1 MTQHNGPDGPR
12 NDRTGNDAV
21 NPAQQPAAPRPDKEP
36 QTPQARTP
44 QARTPQ
50 ARTPQARTP
59 EAHTPETAGTA
70 APEAHQADGA
80 PGTSRAPGTHG
91 THDAAANPAPGL
103 PTAPGIPTTP
113 DATDTTEVFEL
124 GGDEL
129 ALRRLLQGAVGGLEP
144 SEGALDH
151 LRRAV
156 PARRARK
163 RQALV
168 GAAAAVILLGTGV
181 PAVVHVAGSGT
192 DSDANAIN
200 AGHGAQVQGG
210 TGDDAGP
217 AGEQAA
223 GSPSGE
229 LSGAGKGRTSPS
241 AAPPSADSGV
251 SDGVGGAPDASASS
265 PTRAPVC
272 QAGQLAVSAAE
283 AGGPAED
290 GAVYGTFRITNV
302 SGGDCTVDAGGTVA
316 FGTGGAADPGRISV
330 VRHGAGSA
338 ASGLPAPSSAVASL
352 VLKPSGAYEVRF
364 AWVPSETC
372 PVSGGSG
379 GGGSGGGG
387 QSPEPTPSQTTEEP
401 PPTTGG
407 TTTGTPEGG
416 GADAGPAVE
425 PQTLRADGHAEGSVT
440 VTHTPSAGGPTATVT
455 VPNACA
461 GTIYRTGLL
470 PAG

>member
-21 NPAQQPAAPRPDKEP
+21 DPAQHPDAPRPDKEP
-36 QTPQARTP
+36 QTPEAQTP
-44 QARTPQ
+44 QA
-50 ARTPQARTP
+50 AAP
-59 EAHTPETAGTA
+59 EAQTPETAGTTGA
-70 APEAHQADGA
+70 EAYQTDEGR
-80 PGTSRAPGTHG
+80 GTSRAPGAHETRG
-91 THDAAANPAPGL
+91 PRDAAAS
-103 PTAPGIPTTP
+103 PTTPGSPTTPHAP

-144 SEGALDH
+144 TEGALDH

-181 PAVVHVAGSGT
+181 PAAVHVAGADT
-192 DSDANAIN
+192 ASDANAIN

-229 LSGAGKGRTSPS
+229 LSAGKGRTSPS
-241 AAPPSADSGV
+241 AAPPSAASGV
-251 SDGVGGAPDASASS
+251 SDGVGGAPDASPSS
-265 PTRAPVC
+265 PAKAPVC
-272 QAGQLAVSAAE
+272 EAGQLAVSAAE
-283 AGGPAED
+283 AGGPGED

-302 SGGDCTVDAGGTVA
+302 SGGDCTVDAGGTVG
-316 FGTGGAADPGRISV
+316 FGTSGAADPGRISV

-379 GGGSGGGG
+379 GSGSGGGGG

>member
-21 NPAQQPAAPRPDKEP
+21 NPAQHPAAPRPDQEP
-36 QTPQARTP
+36 
-44 QARTPQ
+44 
-50 ARTPQARTP
+50 RTP
-59 EAHTPETAGTA
+59 EAETPEAETPEAETSETAGTA
-70 APEAHQADGA
+70 GPAAHRADEE
-80 PGTSRAPGTHG
+80 PGTPQPRDA
-91 THDAAANPAPGL
+91 HDVAAGDT
-103 PTAPGIPTTP
+103 TADFSTTP
-113 DATDTTEVFEL
+113 GAHDATDTTEVLEL

-144 SEGALDH
+144 SHGALDH

-181 PAVVHVAGSGT
+181 PAVVHVAGSDT
-192 DSDANAIN
+192 ASDANAIN

-251 SDGVGGAPDASASS
+251 SDGVGGAPEESASS
-265 PTRAPVC
+265 PAEAPVC
-272 QAGQLAVSAAE
+272 EAGQLAVSAAE
-283 AGGPAED
+283 AGGPGED

-302 SGGDCTVDAGGTVA
+302 SGGDCTVDAGGTVG
-316 FGTGGAADPGRISV
+316 FGTSGAADPGRISV

-379 GGGSGGGG
+379 GSGSGGGGG

-425 PQTLRADGHAEGSVT
+425 PQTLRADGHADGSVT

-461 GTIYRTGLL
+461 GTVYRTGLL
-470 PAG
+470 PVG